1 MKKKVLSGLL
11 ALALVVTSGASM
23 IPAYTAEAEELG
35 TTYYVS
41 SIDGDDSNDGL
52 SEDKA
57 FATLDKINEITLQ
70 PGDEVL
76 LEKGSVFEDQAL
88 HIKGSG
94 SEEAP
99 IIVSTYGEGDRPQ
112 INTNGHGQW
121 YQNYGGH
128 LDNTN
133 HKWKGTVS
141 SSILLMDVEYI
152 EISGLEI
159 TNDRASATDT
169 EKDKEY
175 NDAFAMDR
183 TGVAGVAKDK
193 GTVDHIVLD
202 DLYIHD
208 VTGNVYN
215 KHMANGGIYFIVE
228 TPENESETG
237 VARYNDVQIR
247 NCYLDTVNRWG
258 IAVGY
263 TYQWGQFKTAALSD
277 DTMEKYGSS
286 NVVIEN
292 NYVANSGGDAITTMY
307 LDRPVVQYNVSQ
319 NAAKQ
324 INTTDYSKQQPQLDP
339 TTGEWTGNYLAVGNQ
354 RVAAGIWPWKCKDAV
369 FQYNECF
376 NTMNASN
383 GNGDGQ
389 PWDADYGDGT
399 NYQYNYSHGNTASTV
414 MFCGVESINNTFR
427 YNISQNEDMGPLD
440 PAGNT
445 GNCHVYNN
453 TFYIKEGLTS
463 IWSTMHSN
471 NGPMTIENNIFY
483 FAGDTPVAATNW
495 NPSGNK
501 VYDNNLYYNVST
513 YPNDEN
519 AVKVDAGTPVLVDA
533 GSGPVQAAEDGKARL
548 HDDPNEE
555 TVFDGYKLAENSPAL
570 NAGKV
575 ITDQNGFEL
584 EHDFFGHEL
593 TAVPEI
599 GAAESDLVS
608 LAVRSNV
615 YRVNASALEIS
626 ALPKNT
632 TAAELKENLIYDSA
646 VTLIVTDS
654 EGNELDD
661 ADIVAGGMKV
671 VLTYGEDSLTYTI
684 VENTDNELKSSVFM
698 VSDKT
703 IYVPSTENNPA
714 TVEELKD
721 GVEVHETAS
730 VSVWNGEEEVADG
743 AVAEGMTLRI
753 TAENG
758 TANDYTIAV
767 KNDYQWAKDY
777 VHGQQGNV
785 WFAQAKIDGEWQNMT
800 EVDSSGWPNWQLDTY
815 YGPGVD
821 APQGTTSGYGDDV
834 HGLISTPIKTTTAE
848 ATAMAFR
855 APKTGMVNFSIKD
868 DEPYLRQAGNSGGSV
883 IITLLVNGEEV
894 QSCKLTDS
902 NVKGDFPDVNN
913 IWVEKGDW
921 ILVQAS
927 NEGQP
932 SKGSVHITPEITYVD
947 AEFSEENP
955 LVFPSTTDE
964 TVSFEAEYATELIN
978 SNDGESDPNWPM
990 AIASAN
996 WASGGRFVNCLA
1008 KNDYIKYAY
1017 RADVAGTYEVTMTY
1031 RSGSSTNKV
1040 QLMSEPEGVIVSDA
1054 QAVKNAS
1061 QQTDTL
1067 TFNIT
1072 VTKAG
1077 AGTLV
1082 VTAPDTGKGPQIDKF
1097 EIRLVETAPEVDKS
1111 GLQAAYDEAA
1121 EMDLSIY
1128 TDESKAAMEAAIA
1141 AAEEVLADADA
1152 DQDAVDS
1159 ALAALN
1165 SAKDQLVVKS
1175 ADKSELEEVLAAA
1188 DEYAAKISNYTP
1200 ETAEVF
1206 ETAYDA
1212 AKEVFA
1218 DAAASQED
1226 VDSAAAELQ
1235 AAIDGLKLAG
1245 DISTAVLE
1253 YALELSE
1260 TVDTEGV
1267 VESVVNIFNE
1277 RKAAAQDI
1285 LARVQDGDQS
1295 VTQAMVDQSWMDL
1308 IEIMQYMSFKS
1319 GDMTDLQKV
1328 VDYAKTLDLSKYLD
1342 DGQQAF
1348 KDALAAGEAV
1358 LEEEFAEQ
1366 DEIDQAWKALLKA
1379 MGELRLKPSKDALE
1393 ALITDAN
1400 ELNTEGASEE
1410 VVAAFNSALTM
1421 ALSVLEDD
1429 QATEEEVSAAETG
1442 LKAAMDQLTASTGS
1456 ADETPSEPSAPDSS
1470 AGGNTGSSDN
1480 GSADSGSGQQIAAA
1494 DKTSRQ
1500 NSGNSGNKTTAAAS
1514 GSKAVKTGDCV
1525 LPIAGSA
1532 AAMMLAAAAA
1542 VLAKRKRS

>member
-376 NTMNASN
+376 NTMNASK

-1031 RSGSSTNKV
+1031 RSGSPTNKV
-1040 QLMSEPEGVIVSDA
+1040 QLMSEPEGVIVSDI
-1054 QAVKNAS
+1054 QTVKNAN

-1072 VTKAG
+1072 VTQAG

-1082 VTAPDTGKGPQIDKF
+1082 VTAPDSGKGPQIDKF
-1097 EIRLVETAPEVDKS
+1097 DIKLVETAPEVDKS
-1111 GLQAAYDEAA
+1111 A
-1121 EMDLSIY
+1121 
-1128 TDESKAAMEAAIA
+1128 
-1141 AAEEVLADADA
+1141 
-1152 DQDAVDS
+1152 
-1159 ALAALN
+1159 
-1165 SAKDQLVVKS
+1165 
-1175 ADKSELEEVLAAA
+1175 LEEVLAAA
-1188 DEYAAKISNYTP
+1188 EEYAAKISNYTP

-1206 ETAYDA
+1206 QTAYDA

-1218 DAAASQED
+1218 DAAASQEE
-1226 VDSAAAELQ
+1226 VDNAAAALQ
-1235 AAIDGLKLAG
+1235 SAIDGLKLAG
-1245 DISTAVLE
+1245 EISTAVLE
-1253 YALELSE
+1253 YALELAE

-1267 VESVVNIFNE
+1267 IESVVNIFNE

-1285 LARVQDGDQS
+1285 LERVQAGDQS
-1295 VTQAMVDQSWMDL
+1295 VTQAMVDQSWADL

-1358 LEEEFAEQ
+1358 LAEEFAEQ

-1379 MGELRLKPSKDALE
+1379 MSELRLKPSKDALE
-1393 ALITDAN
+1393 ALIADAN

-1410 VVAAFNSALTM
+1410 AVAAFNSALTK

-1429 QATEEEVSAAETG
+1429 QATEEEVTAAEAG
-1442 LKAAMDQLTASTGS
+1442 LKAAMAQLTASTGGTTEKPSQS
-1456 ADETPSEPSAPDSS
+1456 ADTGSS
-1470 AGGNTGSSDN
+1470 SSNTGSSQNN
-1480 GSADSGSGQQIAAA
+1480 G
-1494 DKTSRQ
+1494 T
-1500 NSGNSGNKTTAAAS
+1500 SGNKTTAAAS
-1514 GSKAVKTGDCV
+1514 GSKAVKTGDSA

-1532 AAMMLAAAAA
+1532 AAMMLAAAAV

>member
-1 MKKKVLSGLL
+1 
-11 ALALVVTSGASM
+11 
-23 IPAYTAEAEELG
+23 
-35 TTYYVS
+35 
-41 SIDGDDSNDGL
+41 
-52 SEDKA
+52 
-57 FATLDKINEITLQ
+57 
-70 PGDEVL
+70 
-76 LEKGSVFEDQAL
+76 
-88 HIKGSG
+88 
-94 SEEAP
+94 
-99 IIVSTYGEGDRPQ
+99 
-112 INTNGHGQW
+112 
-121 YQNYGGH
+121 
-128 LDNTN
+128 
-133 HKWKGTVS
+133 
-141 SSILLMDVEYI
+141 
-152 EISGLEI
+152 
-159 TNDRASATDT
+159 
-169 EKDKEY
+169 
-175 NDAFAMDR
+175 
-183 TGVAGVAKDK
+183 
-193 GTVDHIVLD
+193 
-202 DLYIHD
+202 
-208 VTGNVYN
+208 
-215 KHMANGGIYFIVE
+215 
-228 TPENESETG
+228 
-237 VARYNDVQIR
+237 
-247 NCYLDTVNRWG
+247 
-258 IAVGY
+258 
-263 TYQWGQFKTAALSD
+263 
-277 DTMEKYGSS
+277 
-286 NVVIEN
+286 
-292 NYVANSGGDAITTMY
+292 
-307 LDRPVVQYNVSQ
+307 
-319 NAAKQ
+319 
-324 INTTDYSKQQPQLDP
+324 
-339 TTGEWTGNYLAVGNQ
+339 
-354 RVAAGIWPWKCKDAV
+354 
-369 FQYNECF
+369 
-376 NTMNASN
+376 
-383 GNGDGQ
+383 
-389 PWDADYGDGT
+389 
-399 NYQYNYSHGNTASTV
+399 
-414 MFCGVESINNTFR
+414 
-427 YNISQNEDMGPLD
+427 
-440 PAGNT
+440 
-445 GNCHVYNN
+445 
-453 TFYIKEGLTS
+453 
-463 IWSTMHSN
+463 
-471 NGPMTIENNIFY
+471 
-483 FAGDTPVAATNW
+483 
-495 NPSGNK
+495 
-501 VYDNNLYYNVST
+501 
-513 YPNDEN
+513 
-519 AVKVDAGTPVLVDA
+519 
-533 GSGPVQAAEDGKARL
+533 
-548 HDDPNEE
+548 
-555 TVFDGYKLAENSPAL
+555 
-570 NAGKV
+570 
-575 ITDQNGFEL
+575 
-584 EHDFFGHEL
+584 
-593 TAVPEI
+593 
-599 GAAESDLVS
+599 
-608 LAVRSNV
+608 
-615 YRVNASALEIS
+615 
-626 ALPKNT
+626 
-632 TAAELKENLIYDSA
+632 
-646 VTLIVTDS
+646 
-654 EGNELDD
+654 
-661 ADIVAGGMKV
+661 
-671 VLTYGEDSLTYTI
+671 
-684 VENTDNELKSSVFM
+684 
-698 VSDKT
+698 
-703 IYVPSTENNPA
+703 
-714 TVEELKD
+714 
-721 GVEVHETAS
+721 
-730 VSVWNGEEEVADG
+730 
-743 AVAEGMTLRI
+743 
-753 TAENG
+753 
-758 TANDYTIAV
+758 
-767 KNDYQWAKDY
+767 
-777 VHGQQGNV
+777 
-785 WFAQAKIDGEWQNMT
+785 
-800 EVDSSGWPNWQLDTY
+800 
-815 YGPGVD
+815 
-821 APQGTTSGYGDDV
+821 
-834 HGLISTPIKTTTAE
+834 
-848 ATAMAFR
+848 
-855 APKTGMVNFSIKD
+855 
-868 DEPYLRQAGNSGGSV
+868 
-883 IITLLVNGEEV
+883 
-894 QSCKLTDS
+894 
-902 NVKGDFPDVNN
+902 
-913 IWVEKGDW
+913 
-921 ILVQAS
+921 
-927 NEGQP
+927 
-932 SKGSVHITPEITYVD
+932 
-947 AEFSEENP
+947 
-955 LVFPSTTDE
+955 
-964 TVSFEAEYATELIN
+964 
-978 SNDGESDPNWPM
+978 M

-1470 AGGNTGSSDN
+1470 AGGNTGSSDD

-1494 DKTSRQ
+1494 DKTSSQ

-1514 GSKAVKTGDCV
+1514 GSKAVKTGDSV

>member
-1031 RSGSSTNKV
+1031 RSGSPINKV
-1040 QLMSEPEGVIVSDA
+1040 QLMSEPEGVIVSDI
-1054 QAVKNAS
+1054 QTVKNAN

-1072 VTKAG
+1072 VTQAG

-1082 VTAPDTGKGPQIDKF
+1082 VTAPDSGKGPQIDKF

-1111 GLQAAYDEAA
+1111 A
-1121 EMDLSIY
+1121 
-1128 TDESKAAMEAAIA
+1128 
-1141 AAEEVLADADA
+1141 
-1152 DQDAVDS
+1152 
-1159 ALAALN
+1159 
-1165 SAKDQLVVKS
+1165 
-1175 ADKSELEEVLAAA
+1175 LEEVLAAA
-1188 DEYAAKISNYTP
+1188 EEYAAKISNYTP

-1206 ETAYDA
+1206 QTAYDA

-1218 DAAASQED
+1218 DAAASQEE
-1226 VDSAAAELQ
+1226 VDNAAAALQ
-1235 AAIDGLKLAG
+1235 SAIDGLKLAG
-1245 DISTAVLE
+1245 EISTAVLE
-1253 YALELSE
+1253 YALELAE

-1267 VESVVNIFNE
+1267 IESVVNIFNE

-1285 LARVQDGDQS
+1285 LERVQAGDQS
-1295 VTQAMVDQSWMDL
+1295 VTQAMVDQSWADL

-1358 LEEEFAEQ
+1358 LAEEFAEQ

-1379 MGELRLKPSKDALE
+1379 MSELRLKPSKDALE
-1393 ALITDAN
+1393 ALIADAN

-1410 VVAAFNSALTM
+1410 AVAAFNSALTK

-1429 QATEEEVSAAETG
+1429 QATEEEVTAAEAG
-1442 LKAAMDQLTASTGS
+1442 LKAAMAQLTASTGGTT
-1456 ADETPSEPSAPDSS
+1456 ETPADTGSS
-1470 AGGNTGSSDN
+1470 GSSNTGSSQNN
-1480 GSADSGSGQQIAAA
+1480 GAG
-1494 DKTSRQ
+1494 
-1500 NSGNSGNKTTAAAS
+1500 GNKTTAAAS
-1514 GSKAVKTGDCV
+1514 GSKAVKTGDSA

-1532 AAMMLAAAAA
+1532 AAMMLAAAAV

>member
-11 ALALVVTSGASM
+11 ALALVVTSGASL

-237 VARYNDVQIR
+237 IARYNDVQIR

-263 TYQWGQFKTAALSD
+263 TYQWGQFKTAELSD
-277 DTMEKYGSS
+277 ATMEKYGSS

-376 NTMNASN
+376 NTMNAAH

-414 MFCGVESINNTFR
+414 MFCGVESVNNTFR

-463 IWSTMHSN
+463 IWSTMHAN

-921 ILVQAS
+921 ILVQAA

-1031 RSGSSTNKV
+1031 RSGSPINKV
-1040 QLMSEPEGVIVSDA
+1040 QLMSEPEGVIVSDI
-1054 QAVKNAS
+1054 QTVKNAN

-1072 VTKAG
+1072 VTQAG

-1082 VTAPDTGKGPQIDKF
+1082 VTAPDSGKGPQIDKF

-1111 GLQAAYDEAA
+1111 A
-1121 EMDLSIY
+1121 
-1128 TDESKAAMEAAIA
+1128 
-1141 AAEEVLADADA
+1141 
-1152 DQDAVDS
+1152 
-1159 ALAALN
+1159 
-1165 SAKDQLVVKS
+1165 
-1175 ADKSELEEVLAAA
+1175 LEEVLAAA
-1188 DEYAAKISNYTP
+1188 EEYAAKISNYTP

-1206 ETAYDA
+1206 QTAYDA

-1218 DAAASQED
+1218 DAAASQEE
-1226 VDSAAAELQ
+1226 VDNAAAALQ
-1235 AAIDGLKLAG
+1235 SAIDGLELAG
-1245 DISTAVLE
+1245 EISTAVLE

-1267 VESVVNIFNE
+1267 IESVVNIFNE

-1285 LARVQDGDQS
+1285 LERVQAGDQS
-1295 VTQAMVDQSWMDL
+1295 VTQAMVDQSWADL

-1358 LEEEFAEQ
+1358 LAEEFAEQ

-1379 MGELRLKPSKDALE
+1379 MSELRLKPSKDALE
-1393 ALITDAN
+1393 ALIADAN

-1410 VVAAFNSALTM
+1410 AVAAFNSALTK

-1429 QATEEEVSAAETG
+1429 QATEEEVTAAEAG
-1442 LKAAMDQLTASTGS
+1442 LKAAMAQLTASTGGTTEKPSQS
-1456 ADETPSEPSAPDSS
+1456 ADTGSS
-1470 AGGNTGSSDN
+1470 SSNTGSSQNN
-1480 GSADSGSGQQIAAA
+1480 G
-1494 DKTSRQ
+1494 T
-1500 NSGNSGNKTTAAAS
+1500 SGNKTTAAAS
-1514 GSKAVKTGDCV
+1514 GSKAVKTGDSA

-1532 AAMMLAAAAA
+1532 AAMMLAAAAV

>member
-121 YQNYGGH
+121 YQNYGSH

-152 EISGLEI
+152 EISGVEI

-947 AEFSEENP
+947 AEYSEENP
-955 LVFPSTTDE
+955 LVFPSTPDE

-1031 RSGSSTNKV
+1031 RSGSPINKV
-1040 QLMSEPEGVIVSDA
+1040 QLMSEPEGVIVSDI
-1054 QAVKNAS
+1054 QTVKNAN

-1072 VTKAG
+1072 VTQAG

-1082 VTAPDTGKGPQIDKF
+1082 VTAPDSGKGPQIDKF

-1111 GLQAAYDEAA
+1111 A
-1121 EMDLSIY
+1121 
-1128 TDESKAAMEAAIA
+1128 
-1141 AAEEVLADADA
+1141 
-1152 DQDAVDS
+1152 
-1159 ALAALN
+1159 
-1165 SAKDQLVVKS
+1165 
-1175 ADKSELEEVLAAA
+1175 LEEVLAAA
-1188 DEYAAKISNYTP
+1188 EEYAAKISNYTP

-1206 ETAYDA
+1206 QTAYDA

-1218 DAAASQED
+1218 DAAASQEE
-1226 VDSAAAELQ
+1226 VDNAAAALQ
-1235 AAIDGLKLAG
+1235 SAIDGLELAG
-1245 DISTAVLE
+1245 EISTAVLE

-1267 VESVVNIFNE
+1267 IESVVNIFNE

-1285 LARVQDGDQS
+1285 LERVQAGDQS
-1295 VTQAMVDQSWMDL
+1295 VTQAMVDQSWADL

-1358 LEEEFAEQ
+1358 LAEEFAEQ

-1379 MGELRLKPSKDALE
+1379 MSELRLKPSKDALE
-1393 ALITDAN
+1393 ALIADAN

-1410 VVAAFNSALTM
+1410 AVAAFNSALTK

-1429 QATEEEVSAAETG
+1429 QATEEEVTAAEAG
-1442 LKAAMDQLTASTGS
+1442 LKAAMAQLTASTGGTTEKPSQS
-1456 ADETPSEPSAPDSS
+1456 ADTGSS
-1470 AGGNTGSSDN
+1470 SSNTGSSQNN
-1480 GSADSGSGQQIAAA
+1480 G
-1494 DKTSRQ
+1494 T
-1500 NSGNSGNKTTAAAS
+1500 SGNKTTAAAS
-1514 GSKAVKTGDCV
+1514 GSKAVKTGDSA

-1532 AAMMLAAAAA
+1532 AAMMLAAAAV

>member
-921 ILVQAS
+921 ILVQAA

-1031 RSGSSTNKV
+1031 RSGSPINKV
-1040 QLMSEPEGVIVSDA
+1040 QLMSEPEGVIVSDI
-1054 QAVKNAS
+1054 QTVKNAN

-1072 VTKAG
+1072 VTQAG

-1082 VTAPDTGKGPQIDKF
+1082 VTAPDSGKGPQIDKF
-1097 EIRLVETAPEVDKS
+1097 DIKLVETAPEVDKS
-1111 GLQAAYDEAA
+1111 A
-1121 EMDLSIY
+1121 
-1128 TDESKAAMEAAIA
+1128 
-1141 AAEEVLADADA
+1141 
-1152 DQDAVDS
+1152 
-1159 ALAALN
+1159 
-1165 SAKDQLVVKS
+1165 
-1175 ADKSELEEVLAAA
+1175 LEEVLAAA
-1188 DEYAAKISNYTP
+1188 EEYAAKISNYTP

-1206 ETAYDA
+1206 QTAYDA

-1218 DAAASQED
+1218 DAAASQEE
-1226 VDSAAAELQ
+1226 VDNAAAALQ
-1235 AAIDGLKLAG
+1235 SAIDGLKLAG
-1245 DISTAVLE
+1245 EISTAVLE

-1267 VESVVNIFNE
+1267 IESVVNIFNE

-1285 LARVQDGDQS
+1285 LERVQAGDQS
-1295 VTQAMVDQSWMDL
+1295 VTQAMVDQSWADL

-1358 LEEEFAEQ
+1358 LAEEFAEQ

-1379 MGELRLKPSKDALE
+1379 MSELRLKPSKDALE
-1393 ALITDAN
+1393 ALIADAN

-1410 VVAAFNSALTM
+1410 AVAAFNSALTK

-1429 QATEEEVSAAETG
+1429 QATEEEVTAAEAG
-1442 LKAAMDQLTASTGS
+1442 LKAAMAQLTASTGGTTEKPSQS
-1456 ADETPSEPSAPDSS
+1456 ADTGSS
-1470 AGGNTGSSDN
+1470 SSNTGSSQNN
-1480 GSADSGSGQQIAAA
+1480 G
-1494 DKTSRQ
+1494 T
-1500 NSGNSGNKTTAAAS
+1500 SGNKTTAAAS
-1514 GSKAVKTGDCV
+1514 GSKAVKTGDSA

-1532 AAMMLAAAAA
+1532 AAMMLAAAAV

>member
-978 SNDGESDPNWPM
+978 SNDGDSDPNWPM

-1031 RSGSSTNKV
+1031 RSGSPINKV
-1040 QLMSEPEGVIVSDA
+1040 QLMSEPEGVIVSDI
-1054 QAVKNAS
+1054 QTVKNAN

-1072 VTKAG
+1072 VTQAG

-1082 VTAPDTGKGPQIDKF
+1082 VTAPDSGKGPQIDKF

-1111 GLQAAYDEAA
+1111 A
-1121 EMDLSIY
+1121 
-1128 TDESKAAMEAAIA
+1128 
-1141 AAEEVLADADA
+1141 
-1152 DQDAVDS
+1152 
-1159 ALAALN
+1159 
-1165 SAKDQLVVKS
+1165 
-1175 ADKSELEEVLAAA
+1175 LEEVLAAA
-1188 DEYAAKISNYTP
+1188 EEYAAKISNYTP

-1206 ETAYDA
+1206 QTAYDA

-1218 DAAASQED
+1218 DAAASQEE
-1226 VDSAAAELQ
+1226 VDNAAAALQ
-1235 AAIDGLKLAG
+1235 SAIDGLKLAG
-1245 DISTAVLE
+1245 EISTAVLE

-1267 VESVVNIFNE
+1267 IESVVNIFNE

-1285 LARVQDGDQS
+1285 LERVQAGDQS
-1295 VTQAMVDQSWMDL
+1295 VTQAMVDQSWADL

-1358 LEEEFAEQ
+1358 LAEEFAEQ

-1379 MGELRLKPSKDALE
+1379 MSELRLKPSKDALE
-1393 ALITDAN
+1393 ALIADAN

-1410 VVAAFNSALTM
+1410 AVAAFNSALTK

-1429 QATEEEVSAAETG
+1429 QATEEEVTAAEAG
-1442 LKAAMDQLTASTGS
+1442 LKAAMAQLSASTGGTT
-1456 ADETPSEPSAPDSS
+1456 ETPADTGSS
-1470 AGGNTGSSDN
+1470 GSSNTGSSQNN
-1480 GSADSGSGQQIAAA
+1480 G
-1494 DKTSRQ
+1494 T
-1500 NSGNSGNKTTAAAS
+1500 SGNKTTAAAS
-1514 GSKAVKTGDCV
+1514 GSKAVKTGDSA

-1532 AAMMLAAAAA
+1532 AAMMLAAAAV

>member
-1031 RSGSSTNKV
+1031 RSGSPINKV
-1040 QLMSEPEGVIVSDA
+1040 QLMSEPEGVIVSDI
-1054 QAVKNAS
+1054 QTVKNAN

-1072 VTKAG
+1072 VTQAG

-1082 VTAPDTGKGPQIDKF
+1082 VTAPDSGKGPQIDKF

-1111 GLQAAYDEAA
+1111 A
-1121 EMDLSIY
+1121 
-1128 TDESKAAMEAAIA
+1128 
-1141 AAEEVLADADA
+1141 
-1152 DQDAVDS
+1152 
-1159 ALAALN
+1159 
-1165 SAKDQLVVKS
+1165 
-1175 ADKSELEEVLAAA
+1175 LEEVLAAA
-1188 DEYAAKISNYTP
+1188 EEYAAKISNYTP

-1206 ETAYDA
+1206 QTAYDA

-1218 DAAASQED
+1218 DAAASQEE
-1226 VDSAAAELQ
+1226 VDNAAAALQ
-1235 AAIDGLKLAG
+1235 SAIDGLKLAG
-1245 DISTAVLE
+1245 EISTAVLE
-1253 YALELSE
+1253 YALELAE

-1267 VESVVNIFNE
+1267 IESVVNIFNE

-1285 LARVQDGDQS
+1285 LERVQAGDQS
-1295 VTQAMVDQSWMDL
+1295 VTQAMVDQSWADL

-1358 LEEEFAEQ
+1358 LAEEFAEQ

-1379 MGELRLKPSKDALE
+1379 MSELRLKPSKDALE
-1393 ALITDAN
+1393 ALIADAN

-1410 VVAAFNSALTM
+1410 AVAAFNSALTR

-1429 QATEEEVSAAETG
+1429 QATEEEVTAAETG
-1442 LKAAMDQLTASTGS
+1442 LKAAMAQLTASTGGTT
-1456 ADETPSEPSAPDSS
+1456 ETPADTGSS
-1470 AGGNTGSSDN
+1470 SSNTGSSQNN
-1480 GSADSGSGQQIAAA
+1480 GAG
-1494 DKTSRQ
+1494 
-1500 NSGNSGNKTTAAAS
+1500 GNKTTAAAS
-1514 GSKAVKTGDCV
+1514 GSKAVKTGDSA

-1532 AAMMLAAAAA
+1532 AAMMLAAAAV

>member
-376 NTMNASN
+376 NTMNASK

-730 VSVWNGEEEVADG
+730 VSVWNSEEEVADG

-785 WFAQAKIDGEWQNMT
+785 WFAQAKIGGEWQNMT
-800 EVDSSGWPNWQLDTY
+800 SVDTTGWPNWQLDTY

-947 AEFSEENP
+947 AEYSEENP
-955 LVFPSTTDE
+955 LVFPSTPDE

-978 SNDGESDPNWPM
+978 SNDGDSDPDWPM

-1031 RSGSSTNKV
+1031 RSGSPINKV
-1040 QLMSEPEGVIVSDA
+1040 QLMSEPEGVIVSDI
-1054 QAVKNAS
+1054 QTVKNAN

-1072 VTKAG
+1072 VTQAG

-1082 VTAPDTGKGPQIDKF
+1082 VTAPDSGKGPQIDKF

-1111 GLQAAYDEAA
+1111 A
-1121 EMDLSIY
+1121 
-1128 TDESKAAMEAAIA
+1128 
-1141 AAEEVLADADA
+1141 
-1152 DQDAVDS
+1152 
-1159 ALAALN
+1159 
-1165 SAKDQLVVKS
+1165 
-1175 ADKSELEEVLAAA
+1175 LEEVLAAA
-1188 DEYAAKISNYTP
+1188 EEYAAKISNYTP

-1206 ETAYDA
+1206 QTAYDA

-1218 DAAASQED
+1218 DAAASQEE
-1226 VDSAAAELQ
+1226 VDNAAAALQ
-1235 AAIDGLKLAG
+1235 SAIDGLKLAG
-1245 DISTAVLE
+1245 EISTAVLE

-1267 VESVVNIFNE
+1267 IESVVNIFNE

-1285 LARVQDGDQS
+1285 LERVQAGDQS
-1295 VTQAMVDQSWMDL
+1295 VTQAMVDQSWADL

-1358 LEEEFAEQ
+1358 LAEEFAEQ

-1379 MGELRLKPSKDALE
+1379 MSELRLKPSKDALE
-1393 ALITDAN
+1393 ALIADAN

-1410 VVAAFNSALTM
+1410 AVAAFNSALTK

-1429 QATEEEVSAAETG
+1429 QATEEEVTAAEAG
-1442 LKAAMDQLTASTGS
+1442 LKAAMAQLTASTGGTTEKPSQS
-1456 ADETPSEPSAPDSS
+1456 ADTGSS
-1470 AGGNTGSSDN
+1470 SSNTGSSQNN
-1480 GSADSGSGQQIAAA
+1480 G
-1494 DKTSRQ
+1494 T
-1500 NSGNSGNKTTAAAS
+1500 SGNKTTAAAS
-1514 GSKAVKTGDCV
+1514 GSKAVKTGDSA

-1532 AAMMLAAAAA
+1532 AAMMLAAAAV

>member
-41 SIDGDDSNDGL
+41 SIDGEDSNDGL

-978 SNDGESDPNWPM
+978 SNDGDSDPNWPM

-1031 RSGSSTNKV
+1031 RSGSPINKV
-1040 QLMSEPEGVIVSDA
+1040 QLMSEPEGVIVSDI
-1054 QAVKNAS
+1054 QTVKNAN

-1072 VTKAG
+1072 VTQAG

-1082 VTAPDTGKGPQIDKF
+1082 VTAPDSGKGPQIDKF

-1111 GLQAAYDEAA
+1111 A
-1121 EMDLSIY
+1121 
-1128 TDESKAAMEAAIA
+1128 
-1141 AAEEVLADADA
+1141 
-1152 DQDAVDS
+1152 
-1159 ALAALN
+1159 
-1165 SAKDQLVVKS
+1165 
-1175 ADKSELEEVLAAA
+1175 LEEVLAAA
-1188 DEYAAKISNYTP
+1188 EEYAAKISNYTP

-1206 ETAYDA
+1206 QTAYDA

-1218 DAAASQED
+1218 DAAASQEE
-1226 VDSAAAELQ
+1226 VDNAAAALQ
-1235 AAIDGLKLAG
+1235 SAIDGLKLAG
-1245 DISTAVLE
+1245 EISTAVLE

-1267 VESVVNIFNE
+1267 IESVVNIFNE

-1285 LARVQDGDQS
+1285 LERVQAGDQS
-1295 VTQAMVDQSWMDL
+1295 VTQAMVDQSWADL

-1358 LEEEFAEQ
+1358 LAEEFAEQ

-1379 MGELRLKPSKDALE
+1379 MSELRLKPSKDALE
-1393 ALITDAN
+1393 ALIADAN

-1410 VVAAFNSALTM
+1410 AVAAFNSALTK

-1429 QATEEEVSAAETG
+1429 QATEEEVTAAEAG
-1442 LKAAMDQLTASTGS
+1442 LKAAMAQLTASTGGTT
-1456 ADETPSEPSAPDSS
+1456 ETPADTGSS
-1470 AGGNTGSSDN
+1470 GSSNTGSSQNN
-1480 GSADSGSGQQIAAA
+1480 G
-1494 DKTSRQ
+1494 T
-1500 NSGNSGNKTTAAAS
+1500 SGNKTTAAAS
-1514 GSKAVKTGDCV
+1514 GSKAVKTGDSA

-1532 AAMMLAAAAA
+1532 AAMMLAAAAV

>member
-376 NTMNASN
+376 NTMNASK

-947 AEFSEENP
+947 AEYSEENP
-955 LVFPSTTDE
+955 LVFPSTPDE

-978 SNDGESDPNWPM
+978 SNDSDSDPNWPLTV
-990 AIASAN
+990 ASAE

-1008 KNDYIKYAY
+1008 YKDYIKYAY

-1031 RSGSSTNKV
+1031 RSGSSANKV
-1040 QLMSEPEGVIVSDA
+1040 QLMSEPEGVIVSEI
-1054 QAVKNAS
+1054 QIVKNAN

-1072 VTKAG
+1072 VTQAG

-1082 VTAPDTGKGPQIDKF
+1082 VTAPDSGKGPQIDKF
-1097 EIRLVETAPEVDKS
+1097 DIKLVETAPEVDKS
-1111 GLQAAYDEAA
+1111 A
-1121 EMDLSIY
+1121 
-1128 TDESKAAMEAAIA
+1128 
-1141 AAEEVLADADA
+1141 
-1152 DQDAVDS
+1152 
-1159 ALAALN
+1159 
-1165 SAKDQLVVKS
+1165 
-1175 ADKSELEEVLAAA
+1175 LEEVLAAA
-1188 DEYAAKISNYTP
+1188 EEYAAKISNYTP

-1206 ETAYDA
+1206 QTAYDA
-1212 AKEVFA
+1212 AKEVLA
-1218 DAAASQED
+1218 DAAASQEE
-1226 VDSAAAELQ
+1226 VDNAAAALQ
-1235 AAIDGLKLAG
+1235 SAIDGLKLAG
-1245 DISTAVLE
+1245 EISTAVLE

-1267 VESVVNIFNE
+1267 IESVVNIFNE

-1285 LARVQDGDQS
+1285 LERVQAGDQS
-1295 VTQAMVDQSWMDL
+1295 VTQAMVDQSWADL

-1358 LEEEFAEQ
+1358 LAEEFAEQ

-1379 MGELRLKPSKDALE
+1379 MSELRLKPSKDALE
-1393 ALITDAN
+1393 ALIADAN

-1410 VVAAFNSALTM
+1410 AVAAFNSALTK

-1429 QATEEEVSAAETG
+1429 QATEEEVTAAEAG
-1442 LKAAMDQLTASTGS
+1442 LKAAMAQLTASTGGTTEKP
-1456 ADETPSEPSAPDSS
+1456 ADTGSS
-1470 AGGNTGSSDN
+1470 SSNTGSSQNN
-1480 GSADSGSGQQIAAA
+1480 G
-1494 DKTSRQ
+1494 T
-1500 NSGNSGNKTTAAAS
+1500 SGNKTTAAAS
-1514 GSKAVKTGDCV
+1514 GSKAVKTGDSA

-1532 AAMMLAAAAA
+1532 AAMMLAAAAV

>member
-376 NTMNASN
+376 NTMNASK

-947 AEFSEENP
+947 AEYSEENP
-955 LVFPSTTDE
+955 LVFPSTPDE
-964 TVSFEAEYATELIN
+964 TVSFEAEYATELLN
-978 SNDGESDPNWPM
+978 SNDGDSDPNWPLTV
-990 AIASAN
+990 ASAK

-1008 KNDYIKYAY
+1008 YKDYIKYAY

-1031 RSGSSTNKV
+1031 RSGSSRNKV
-1040 QLMSEPEGVIVSDA
+1040 QLMSEPEGVIVSEI
-1054 QAVKNAS
+1054 QTVKNAN

-1072 VTKAG
+1072 VTQAG

-1082 VTAPDTGKGPQIDKF
+1082 VTAPDDGKGPQIDKF

-1111 GLQAAYDEAA
+1111 A
-1121 EMDLSIY
+1121 
-1128 TDESKAAMEAAIA
+1128 
-1141 AAEEVLADADA
+1141 
-1152 DQDAVDS
+1152 
-1159 ALAALN
+1159 
-1165 SAKDQLVVKS
+1165 
-1175 ADKSELEEVLAAA
+1175 LEEVLAAA
-1188 DEYAAKISNYTP
+1188 EEYAAKISNYTP

-1206 ETAYDA
+1206 QTAYDA
-1212 AKEVFA
+1212 AKEVLA
-1218 DAAASQED
+1218 DAAASQEE
-1226 VDSAAAELQ
+1226 VDNAAAALQ
-1235 AAIDGLKLAG
+1235 SAIDGLKLAG
-1245 DISTAVLE
+1245 EISTAVLE
-1253 YALELSE
+1253 YALELAE

-1267 VESVVNIFNE
+1267 IESVVNIFNE

-1285 LARVQDGDQS
+1285 LERVQAGDQS
-1295 VTQAMVDQSWMDL
+1295 VTQAMVDQSWADL

-1358 LEEEFAEQ
+1358 LAEEFAEQ

-1379 MGELRLKPSKDALE
+1379 MSELRLKPSKDALE
-1393 ALITDAN
+1393 ALIADAN

-1410 VVAAFNSALTM
+1410 AVAAFNSALTK

-1429 QATEEEVSAAETG
+1429 QATEEEVTAAEAG
-1442 LKAAMDQLTASTGS
+1442 LKAAMAQLTASTGGTTEKPSQS
-1456 ADETPSEPSAPDSS
+1456 ADTGSS
-1470 AGGNTGSSDN
+1470 SSNTGSSQNN
-1480 GSADSGSGQQIAAA
+1480 G
-1494 DKTSRQ
+1494 T
-1500 NSGNSGNKTTAAAS
+1500 SGNKTTAAAS
-1514 GSKAVKTGDCV
+1514 GSKAVKTGDSA

-1532 AAMMLAAAAA
+1532 AAMMLAAAAV

>member
-237 VARYNDVQIR
+237 IARYNDVQIR

-263 TYQWGQFKTAALSD
+263 TYQWGQFKTAELSD
-277 DTMEKYGSS
+277 ATMEKYGSS

-324 INTTDYSKQQPQLDP
+324 INTTDYSKRQPQLDP

-376 NTMNASN
+376 NTMNAAH

-414 MFCGVESINNTFR
+414 MFCGVESVNNTFR

-463 IWSTMHSN
+463 IWSTMHAN

-883 IITLLVNGEEV
+883 TITLIVNGEEV
-894 QSCKLTDS
+894 QSCTMSES
-902 NVKGDFPDVNN
+902 NVKADFPDVNR

-1031 RSGSSTNKV
+1031 RSGSPINKV
-1040 QLMSEPEGVIVSDA
+1040 QLMSEPEGVIVSDI
-1054 QAVKNAS
+1054 QTVKNAN

-1072 VTKAG
+1072 VTQAG

-1082 VTAPDTGKGPQIDKF
+1082 VTAPDSGKGPQIDKF

-1111 GLQAAYDEAA
+1111 A
-1121 EMDLSIY
+1121 
-1128 TDESKAAMEAAIA
+1128 
-1141 AAEEVLADADA
+1141 
-1152 DQDAVDS
+1152 
-1159 ALAALN
+1159 
-1165 SAKDQLVVKS
+1165 
-1175 ADKSELEEVLAAA
+1175 LEEVLAAA
-1188 DEYAAKISNYTP
+1188 EEYAAKISNYTP

-1206 ETAYDA
+1206 QTAYDA

-1218 DAAASQED
+1218 DAAASQEE
-1226 VDSAAAELQ
+1226 VDNAAAALQ
-1235 AAIDGLKLAG
+1235 SAIDGLKLAG
-1245 DISTAVLE
+1245 EISTAVLE

-1267 VESVVNIFNE
+1267 IESVVNIFNE

-1285 LARVQDGDQS
+1285 LERVQAGDQS
-1295 VTQAMVDQSWMDL
+1295 VTQAMVDQSWADL

-1358 LEEEFAEQ
+1358 LAEEFAEQ

-1379 MGELRLKPSKDALE
+1379 MSELRLKPSKDALE
-1393 ALITDAN
+1393 ALIADAN

-1410 VVAAFNSALTM
+1410 AVAAFNSALTK

-1429 QATEEEVSAAETG
+1429 QATEEEVTAAEAG
-1442 LKAAMDQLTASTGS
+1442 LKAAMAQLTASTGGTTEKPSQS
-1456 ADETPSEPSAPDSS
+1456 ADTGSS
-1470 AGGNTGSSDN
+1470 SSNTGSSQNN
-1480 GSADSGSGQQIAAA
+1480 G
-1494 DKTSRQ
+1494 T
-1500 NSGNSGNKTTAAAS
+1500 SGNKTTAAAS
-1514 GSKAVKTGDCV
+1514 GSKAVKTGDSA

-1532 AAMMLAAAAA
+1532 AAMMLAAAAV

>member
-339 TTGEWTGNYLAVGNQ
+339 TTGEWTGNFLAVGNQ

-376 NTMNASN
+376 NTMNASK

-978 SNDGESDPNWPM
+978 SNDGDSDPNWPM

-1031 RSGSSTNKV
+1031 RSGSPINKV
-1040 QLMSEPEGVIVSDA
+1040 QLMSEPEGVIVSDI
-1054 QAVKNAS
+1054 QTVKNAN

-1072 VTKAG
+1072 VTQAG

-1082 VTAPDTGKGPQIDKF
+1082 VTAPDSGKGPQIDKF

-1111 GLQAAYDEAA
+1111 A
-1121 EMDLSIY
+1121 
-1128 TDESKAAMEAAIA
+1128 
-1141 AAEEVLADADA
+1141 
-1152 DQDAVDS
+1152 
-1159 ALAALN
+1159 
-1165 SAKDQLVVKS
+1165 
-1175 ADKSELEEVLAAA
+1175 LEEVLAAA
-1188 DEYAAKISNYTP
+1188 EEYAAKISNYTP

-1206 ETAYDA
+1206 QTAYDA

-1218 DAAASQED
+1218 DAAASQEE
-1226 VDSAAAELQ
+1226 VDNAAAALQ
-1235 AAIDGLKLAG
+1235 SAIDGLKLAG
-1245 DISTAVLE
+1245 EISTAVLE

-1295 VTQAMVDQSWMDL
+1295 VTQAMVDQSWADL

-1358 LEEEFAEQ
+1358 LAEEFAEQ

-1379 MGELRLKPSKDALE
+1379 MSELRLKPSKDALE
-1393 ALITDAN
+1393 ALIADAN

-1410 VVAAFNSALTM
+1410 AVAAFNSALTK

-1429 QATEEEVSAAETG
+1429 QATEEEVTAAEAG
-1442 LKAAMDQLTASTGS
+1442 LKAAMAQLTASTGGTT
-1456 ADETPSEPSAPDSS
+1456 ETPADTGSS
-1470 AGGNTGSSDN
+1470 GSSNTGSSQNN
-1480 GSADSGSGQQIAAA
+1480 G
-1494 DKTSRQ
+1494 T
-1500 NSGNSGNKTTAAAS
+1500 SGNKTTAAAS
-1514 GSKAVKTGDCV
+1514 GSKAVKTGDSA

-1532 AAMMLAAAAA
+1532 AAMMLAAAAV

>member
-978 SNDGESDPNWPM
+978 SNDGDSDPNWPM

-1031 RSGSSTNKV
+1031 RSGSPINKV
-1040 QLMSEPEGVIVSDA
+1040 QLMSEPEGVIVSDI
-1054 QAVKNAS
+1054 QTVKNAN

-1072 VTKAG
+1072 VTQAG

-1082 VTAPDTGKGPQIDKF
+1082 VTAPDSGKGPQIDKF

-1111 GLQAAYDEAA
+1111 A
-1121 EMDLSIY
+1121 
-1128 TDESKAAMEAAIA
+1128 
-1141 AAEEVLADADA
+1141 
-1152 DQDAVDS
+1152 
-1159 ALAALN
+1159 
-1165 SAKDQLVVKS
+1165 
-1175 ADKSELEEVLAAA
+1175 LEEVLAAA
-1188 DEYAAKISNYTP
+1188 EEYAAKISNYTP

-1206 ETAYDA
+1206 QTAYDA

-1218 DAAASQED
+1218 DAAASQEE
-1226 VDSAAAELQ
+1226 VDNAAAALQ
-1235 AAIDGLKLAG
+1235 SAIDGLKLAG
-1245 DISTAVLE
+1245 EISTAVLE

-1267 VESVVNIFNE
+1267 IESVVNIFNE

-1285 LARVQDGDQS
+1285 LERVQAGDQS
-1295 VTQAMVDQSWMDL
+1295 VTQAMVDQSWADL

-1358 LEEEFAEQ
+1358 LAEEFAEQ

-1379 MGELRLKPSKDALE
+1379 MSELRLKPSKDALE
-1393 ALITDAN
+1393 ALIADAN

-1410 VVAAFNSALTM
+1410 AVAAFNSALTK

-1429 QATEEEVSAAETG
+1429 QATEEEVTAAEAG
-1442 LKAAMDQLTASTGS
+1442 LKAAMAQLTASTGGTTEKPSQS
-1456 ADETPSEPSAPDSS
+1456 ADTGSS
-1470 AGGNTGSSDN
+1470 SSNTGSSQNN
-1480 GSADSGSGQQIAAA
+1480 G
-1494 DKTSRQ
+1494 T
-1500 NSGNSGNKTTAAAS
+1500 SGNKTTAAAS
-1514 GSKAVKTGDCV
+1514 GSKAVKTGDSA

-1532 AAMMLAAAAA
+1532 AAMMLAAAAV

>member
-730 VSVWNGEEEVADG
+730 VSVWNGEEEVESG
-743 AVAEGMTLRI
+743 AAAEGMTLRI

-758 TANDYTIAV
+758 ETNDYTIAV

-785 WFAQAKIDGEWQNMT
+785 WFAQAKIDGEWQNIT
-800 EVDSSGWPNWQLDTY
+800 TVDSSGWPNWALDTY

-834 HGLISTPIKTTTAE
+834 HGLLSTPIKTATAE

-855 APKTGMVNFSIKD
+855 APKTGMVNFSVKD

-883 IITLLVNGEEV
+883 TITLIVNGEEV
-894 QSCKLTDS
+894 QSCTMSES
-902 NVKGDFPDVNN
+902 NVKADFPDVNR

-921 ILVQAS
+921 ILVQAT
-927 NEGQP
+927 NEGSP

-1031 RSGSSTNKV
+1031 RSGSPINKV
-1040 QLMSEPEGVIVSDA
+1040 QLMSEPEGVIVSDI
-1054 QAVKNAS
+1054 QTVKNAN

-1072 VTKAG
+1072 VTQAG

-1082 VTAPDTGKGPQIDKF
+1082 VTAPDSGKGPQIDKF

-1111 GLQAAYDEAA
+1111 A
-1121 EMDLSIY
+1121 
-1128 TDESKAAMEAAIA
+1128 
-1141 AAEEVLADADA
+1141 
-1152 DQDAVDS
+1152 
-1159 ALAALN
+1159 
-1165 SAKDQLVVKS
+1165 
-1175 ADKSELEEVLAAA
+1175 LEEVLAAA
-1188 DEYAAKISNYTP
+1188 EEYAAKISNYTP

-1206 ETAYDA
+1206 QTAYDA

-1218 DAAASQED
+1218 DAAASQEE
-1226 VDSAAAELQ
+1226 VDNAAAALQ
-1235 AAIDGLKLAG
+1235 SAIDGLKLAG
-1245 DISTAVLE
+1245 EISTAVLE
-1253 YALELSE
+1253 YALELAE

-1267 VESVVNIFNE
+1267 IESVVNIFNE

-1285 LARVQDGDQS
+1285 LERVQAGDQS
-1295 VTQAMVDQSWMDL
+1295 VTQAMVDQSWADL

-1358 LEEEFAEQ
+1358 LAEEFAEQ

-1379 MGELRLKPSKDALE
+1379 MSELRLKPSKDALE
-1393 ALITDAN
+1393 ALIADAN

-1410 VVAAFNSALTM
+1410 AVAAFNSALTK

-1429 QATEEEVSAAETG
+1429 QATEEEVTAAEAG
-1442 LKAAMDQLTASTGS
+1442 LKAAMAQLTASTGGTTEKPSQS
-1456 ADETPSEPSAPDSS
+1456 ADTGSS
-1470 AGGNTGSSDN
+1470 SSNTGSSQNN
-1480 GSADSGSGQQIAAA
+1480 G
-1494 DKTSRQ
+1494 T
-1500 NSGNSGNKTTAAAS
+1500 SGNKTTAAAS
-1514 GSKAVKTGDCV
+1514 GSKAVKTGDSA

-1532 AAMMLAAAAA
+1532 AAMMLAAAAV

>member
-730 VSVWNGEEEVADG
+730 VSVWNGEEEVESG
-743 AVAEGMTLRI
+743 AAAEGMTLRI

-758 TANDYTIAV
+758 ETNDYTIAV

-785 WFAQAKIDGEWQNMT
+785 WFAQAKIDGEWQNIT
-800 EVDSSGWPNWQLDTY
+800 TVDSSGWPNWALDTY

-834 HGLISTPIKTTTAE
+834 HGLLSTPIKTATAE

-855 APKTGMVNFSIKD
+855 APKTGMVNFSVKD

-883 IITLLVNGEEV
+883 TITLIVNGEEV
-894 QSCKLTDS
+894 QSCTMSES
-902 NVKGDFPDVNN
+902 NVKADFPDVNR

-921 ILVQAS
+921 ILVQAT
-927 NEGQP
+927 NEGSP

-964 TVSFEAEYATELIN
+964 TVSFEAEYATELVN
-978 SNDGESDPNWPM
+978 SNDGDSDPNWPM
-990 AIASAN
+990 VIASAN

-1017 RADVAGTYEVTMTY
+1017 SADVAGTYEVTMTY

-1040 QLMSEPEGVIVSDA
+1040 QLMSEPEGVIVSDI
-1054 QAVKNAS
+1054 QTVKNAS
-1061 QQTDTL
+1061 QETDTL

-1072 VTKAG
+1072 VTQAG

-1082 VTAPDTGKGPQIDKF
+1082 VTAPDSGKGPQIDKF

-1111 GLQAAYDEAA
+1111 A
-1121 EMDLSIY
+1121 
-1128 TDESKAAMEAAIA
+1128 
-1141 AAEEVLADADA
+1141 
-1152 DQDAVDS
+1152 
-1159 ALAALN
+1159 
-1165 SAKDQLVVKS
+1165 
-1175 ADKSELEEVLAAA
+1175 LEEVLAAA
-1188 DEYAAKISNYTP
+1188 EEYAAKISNYTP

-1206 ETAYDA
+1206 QTAYDA

-1218 DAAASQED
+1218 DAAASQEE
-1226 VDSAAAELQ
+1226 VDNAAAALQ
-1235 AAIDGLKLAG
+1235 SAIDGLKLAG
-1245 DISTAVLE
+1245 EISTAVLE
-1253 YALELSE
+1253 YALELAE

-1267 VESVVNIFNE
+1267 IESVVNIFNE

-1285 LARVQDGDQS
+1285 LERVQAGDQS
-1295 VTQAMVDQSWMDL
+1295 VTQAMVDQSWADL

-1358 LEEEFAEQ
+1358 LAEEFAEQ

-1379 MGELRLKPSKDALE
+1379 MSELRLKPSKDALE
-1393 ALITDAN
+1393 ALIADAN

-1410 VVAAFNSALTM
+1410 AVAAFNSALTK

-1429 QATEEEVSAAETG
+1429 QATEEEVTAAEAG
-1442 LKAAMDQLTASTGS
+1442 LKAAMAQLTASTGGTTEKPSQS
-1456 ADETPSEPSAPDSS
+1456 ADTGSS
-1470 AGGNTGSSDN
+1470 SSNTGSSQNN
-1480 GSADSGSGQQIAAA
+1480 G
-1494 DKTSRQ
+1494 T
-1500 NSGNSGNKTTAAAS
+1500 SGNKTTAAAS
-1514 GSKAVKTGDCV
+1514 GSKAVKTGDSA

-1532 AAMMLAAAAA
+1532 AAMMLAAAAV

>member
-1 MKKKVLSGLL
+1 
-11 ALALVVTSGASM
+11 
-23 IPAYTAEAEELG
+23 
-35 TTYYVS
+35 
-41 SIDGDDSNDGL
+41 
-52 SEDKA
+52 
-57 FATLDKINEITLQ
+57 
-70 PGDEVL
+70 
-76 LEKGSVFEDQAL
+76 
-88 HIKGSG
+88 
-94 SEEAP
+94 
-99 IIVSTYGEGDRPQ
+99 
-112 INTNGHGQW
+112 
-121 YQNYGGH
+121 
-128 LDNTN
+128 
-133 HKWKGTVS
+133 
-141 SSILLMDVEYI
+141 
-152 EISGLEI
+152 
-159 TNDRASATDT
+159 
-169 EKDKEY
+169 
-175 NDAFAMDR
+175 
-183 TGVAGVAKDK
+183 
-193 GTVDHIVLD
+193 
-202 DLYIHD
+202 
-208 VTGNVYN
+208 
-215 KHMANGGIYFIVE
+215 
-228 TPENESETG
+228 
-237 VARYNDVQIR
+237 
-247 NCYLDTVNRWG
+247 
-258 IAVGY
+258 
-263 TYQWGQFKTAALSD
+263 
-277 DTMEKYGSS
+277 
-286 NVVIEN
+286 
-292 NYVANSGGDAITTMY
+292 
-307 LDRPVVQYNVSQ
+307 
-319 NAAKQ
+319 
-324 INTTDYSKQQPQLDP
+324 
-339 TTGEWTGNYLAVGNQ
+339 
-354 RVAAGIWPWKCKDAV
+354 
-369 FQYNECF
+369 
-376 NTMNASN
+376 
-383 GNGDGQ
+383 
-389 PWDADYGDGT
+389 
-399 NYQYNYSHGNTASTV
+399 
-414 MFCGVESINNTFR
+414 
-427 YNISQNEDMGPLD
+427 
-440 PAGNT
+440 
-445 GNCHVYNN
+445 
-453 TFYIKEGLTS
+453 
-463 IWSTMHSN
+463 
-471 NGPMTIENNIFY
+471 
-483 FAGDTPVAATNW
+483 
-495 NPSGNK
+495 
-501 VYDNNLYYNVST
+501 
-513 YPNDEN
+513 
-519 AVKVDAGTPVLVDA
+519 
-533 GSGPVQAAEDGKARL
+533 
-548 HDDPNEE
+548 
-555 TVFDGYKLAENSPAL
+555 
-570 NAGKV
+570 
-575 ITDQNGFEL
+575 
-584 EHDFFGHEL
+584 
-593 TAVPEI
+593 
-599 GAAESDLVS
+599 
-608 LAVRSNV
+608 
-615 YRVNASALEIS
+615 
-626 ALPKNT
+626 
-632 TAAELKENLIYDSA
+632 
-646 VTLIVTDS
+646 
-654 EGNELDD
+654 
-661 ADIVAGGMKV
+661 
-671 VLTYGEDSLTYTI
+671 
-684 VENTDNELKSSVFM
+684 
-698 VSDKT
+698 
-703 IYVPSTENNPA
+703 
-714 TVEELKD
+714 
-721 GVEVHETAS
+721 
-730 VSVWNGEEEVADG
+730 
-743 AVAEGMTLRI
+743 
-753 TAENG
+753 
-758 TANDYTIAV
+758 
-767 KNDYQWAKDY
+767 
-777 VHGQQGNV
+777 
-785 WFAQAKIDGEWQNMT
+785 
-800 EVDSSGWPNWQLDTY
+800 
-815 YGPGVD
+815 
-821 APQGTTSGYGDDV
+821 
-834 HGLISTPIKTTTAE
+834 
-848 ATAMAFR
+848 MAFR

-932 SKGSVHITPEITYVD
+932 SKGSVHITPEI
-947 AEFSEENP
+947 P

-1031 RSGSSTNKV
+1031 RSGSPINKV
-1040 QLMSEPEGVIVSDA
+1040 QLMSEPEGVIVSDI
-1054 QAVKNAS
+1054 QTVKNAN

-1072 VTKAG
+1072 VTQAG

-1082 VTAPDTGKGPQIDKF
+1082 VTAPDSGKGPQIDKF

-1111 GLQAAYDEAA
+1111 ELQAAYDEAA

-1141 AAEEVLADADA
+1141 VAEEVLADADA

-1494 DKTSRQ
+1494 DKTSSQ

-1514 GSKAVKTGDCV
+1514 GSKAVKTGDSV

>member
-1031 RSGSSTNKV
+1031 RSGSPINKV
-1040 QLMSEPEGVIVSDA
+1040 QLMSEPEGVIVSDI
-1054 QAVKNAS
+1054 QTVKNAN

-1072 VTKAG
+1072 VTQAG

-1082 VTAPDTGKGPQIDKF
+1082 VTAPDSGKGPQIDKF

-1111 GLQAAYDEAA
+1111 A
-1121 EMDLSIY
+1121 
-1128 TDESKAAMEAAIA
+1128 
-1141 AAEEVLADADA
+1141 
-1152 DQDAVDS
+1152 
-1159 ALAALN
+1159 
-1165 SAKDQLVVKS
+1165 
-1175 ADKSELEEVLAAA
+1175 LEEVLAAA
-1188 DEYAAKISNYTP
+1188 EEYAAKISNYTP

-1206 ETAYDA
+1206 QTAYDA

-1218 DAAASQED
+1218 DAAASQEE
-1226 VDSAAAELQ
+1226 VDNAAAALQ
-1235 AAIDGLKLAG
+1235 SAIDGLKLAG
-1245 DISTAVLE
+1245 EISTAVLE

-1267 VESVVNIFNE
+1267 IESVVNIFNE

-1285 LARVQDGDQS
+1285 LERVQAGDQS
-1295 VTQAMVDQSWMDL
+1295 VTQAMVDQSWADL

-1358 LEEEFAEQ
+1358 LAEEFAEQ

-1379 MGELRLKPSKDALE
+1379 MSELRLKPSKDALE
-1393 ALITDAN
+1393 ALIADAN

-1410 VVAAFNSALTM
+1410 AVAAFNSALTK

-1429 QATEEEVSAAETG
+1429 QATEEEVTAAEAG
-1442 LKAAMDQLTASTGS
+1442 LKAAMAQLTASTGGTTEKPSQS
-1456 ADETPSEPSAPDSS
+1456 ADTGSS
-1470 AGGNTGSSDN
+1470 SSNTGSSQNN
-1480 GSADSGSGQQIAAA
+1480 G
-1494 DKTSRQ
+1494 T
-1500 NSGNSGNKTTAAAS
+1500 SGNKTTAAAS
-1514 GSKAVKTGDCV
+1514 GSKAVKTGDSA

-1532 AAMMLAAAAA
+1532 AAMMLAAAAV

>member
-902 NVKGDFPDVNN
+902 NVKGDFLDVNN

-947 AEFSEENP
+947 AEYSEENP
-955 LVFPSTTDE
+955 LVFPSTPDE
-964 TVSFEAEYATELIN
+964 TVSFEAEYATELLN
-978 SNDGESDPNWPM
+978 SNDGDSDPNWPLTV
-990 AIASAN
+990 ASAK

-1008 KNDYIKYAY
+1008 YKDYIKYAY

-1031 RSGSSTNKV
+1031 RSGSSRNKV
-1040 QLMSEPEGVIVSDA
+1040 QLMSEPEGVIVSEI
-1054 QAVKNAS
+1054 QTVKNAN

-1072 VTKAG
+1072 VTQAG

-1082 VTAPDTGKGPQIDKF
+1082 VTAPDSGKGPQIDKF
-1097 EIRLVETAPEVDKS
+1097 DIKLVETAPEVDKS
-1111 GLQAAYDEAA
+1111 A
-1121 EMDLSIY
+1121 
-1128 TDESKAAMEAAIA
+1128 
-1141 AAEEVLADADA
+1141 
-1152 DQDAVDS
+1152 
-1159 ALAALN
+1159 
-1165 SAKDQLVVKS
+1165 
-1175 ADKSELEEVLAAA
+1175 LEEVLAAA
-1188 DEYAAKISNYTP
+1188 EEYAAKISNYTP

-1206 ETAYDA
+1206 QTAYDA
-1212 AKEVFA
+1212 AKEVLA
-1218 DAAASQED
+1218 DAAASQEE
-1226 VDSAAAELQ
+1226 VDNAAAALQ
-1235 AAIDGLKLAG
+1235 SAIDGLKLAG
-1245 DISTAVLE
+1245 EISTAVLE
-1253 YALELSE
+1253 YALELAE

-1267 VESVVNIFNE
+1267 IESVVNIFNE

-1285 LARVQDGDQS
+1285 LERVQAGDQS
-1295 VTQAMVDQSWMDL
+1295 VTQAMVDQSWADL

-1358 LEEEFAEQ
+1358 LAEEFAEQ

-1379 MGELRLKPSKDALE
+1379 MSELRLKPSKDALE
-1393 ALITDAN
+1393 ALIADAN

-1410 VVAAFNSALTM
+1410 AVAAFNSALTK

-1429 QATEEEVSAAETG
+1429 QATEEEVTAAEAG
-1442 LKAAMDQLTASTGS
+1442 LKAAMAQLTASTGGTTEKPSQS
-1456 ADETPSEPSAPDSS
+1456 ADTGSS
-1470 AGGNTGSSDN
+1470 SSNTGSSQNN
-1480 GSADSGSGQQIAAA
+1480 G
-1494 DKTSRQ
+1494 T
-1500 NSGNSGNKTTAAAS
+1500 SGNKTTAAAS
-1514 GSKAVKTGDCV
+1514 GSKAVKTGDSA

-1532 AAMMLAAAAA
+1532 AAMMLAAAAV

>member
-121 YQNYGGH
+121 YQNYGSH

-152 EISGLEI
+152 EISGVEI

-758 TANDYTIAV
+758 TANDYAIAV

-947 AEFSEENP
+947 AEYSEENP
-955 LVFPSTTDE
+955 LVFPSTPDE

-1031 RSGSSTNKV
+1031 RSGSPINKV
-1040 QLMSEPEGVIVSDA
+1040 QLMSEPEGVIVSDI
-1054 QAVKNAS
+1054 QTVKNAN

-1072 VTKAG
+1072 VTQAG

-1082 VTAPDTGKGPQIDKF
+1082 VTAPDSGKGPQIDKF

-1111 GLQAAYDEAA
+1111 A
-1121 EMDLSIY
+1121 
-1128 TDESKAAMEAAIA
+1128 
-1141 AAEEVLADADA
+1141 
-1152 DQDAVDS
+1152 
-1159 ALAALN
+1159 
-1165 SAKDQLVVKS
+1165 
-1175 ADKSELEEVLAAA
+1175 LEEVLAAA
-1188 DEYAAKISNYTP
+1188 EEYAAKISNYTP

-1206 ETAYDA
+1206 QTAYDA

-1218 DAAASQED
+1218 DAAASQEE
-1226 VDSAAAELQ
+1226 VDNAAAALQ
-1235 AAIDGLKLAG
+1235 SAIDGLELAG
-1245 DISTAVLE
+1245 EISTAVLE

-1267 VESVVNIFNE
+1267 IESVVNIFNE

-1285 LARVQDGDQS
+1285 LERVQAGDQS
-1295 VTQAMVDQSWMDL
+1295 VTQAMVDQSWADL

-1358 LEEEFAEQ
+1358 LAEEFAEQ

-1379 MGELRLKPSKDALE
+1379 MSELRLKPSKDALE
-1393 ALITDAN
+1393 ALIADAN

-1410 VVAAFNSALTM
+1410 AVAAFNSALTK

-1429 QATEEEVSAAETG
+1429 QATEEEVTAAEAG
-1442 LKAAMDQLTASTGS
+1442 LKAAMAQLTASTGGTTEKPSQS
-1456 ADETPSEPSAPDSS
+1456 ADTGSS
-1470 AGGNTGSSDN
+1470 SSNTGSSQNN
-1480 GSADSGSGQQIAAA
+1480 G
-1494 DKTSRQ
+1494 T
-1500 NSGNSGNKTTAAAS
+1500 SGNKTTAAAS
-1514 GSKAVKTGDCV
+1514 GSKAVKTGDSA

-1532 AAMMLAAAAA
+1532 AAMMLAAAAV

>member
-1031 RSGSSTNKV
+1031 RSGSPINKV
-1040 QLMSEPEGVIVSDA
+1040 QLMSEPEGVIVSDI
-1054 QAVKNAS
+1054 QTVKNAN

-1072 VTKAG
+1072 VTQAG

-1082 VTAPDTGKGPQIDKF
+1082 VTAPDSGKGPQIDKF

-1111 GLQAAYDEAA
+1111 A
-1121 EMDLSIY
+1121 
-1128 TDESKAAMEAAIA
+1128 
-1141 AAEEVLADADA
+1141 
-1152 DQDAVDS
+1152 
-1159 ALAALN
+1159 
-1165 SAKDQLVVKS
+1165 
-1175 ADKSELEEVLAAA
+1175 LEEVLAAA
-1188 DEYAAKISNYTP
+1188 EEYAAKISNYTP

-1206 ETAYDA
+1206 QTAYDA

-1218 DAAASQED
+1218 DAAASQEE
-1226 VDSAAAELQ
+1226 VDNAAAALQ
-1235 AAIDGLKLAG
+1235 SAIDGLKLAG
-1245 DISTAVLE
+1245 EISTAVLE

-1267 VESVVNIFNE
+1267 IESVVNIFNE

-1285 LARVQDGDQS
+1285 LERVQAGDQS
-1295 VTQAMVDQSWMDL
+1295 VTQAMVDQSWADL

-1358 LEEEFAEQ
+1358 LAEEFAEQ

-1379 MGELRLKPSKDALE
+1379 MSELRLKPSKDALE
-1393 ALITDAN
+1393 ALIADAN
-1400 ELNTEGASEE
+1400 ELNTEGASEKA
-1410 VVAAFNSALTM
+1410 VAAFNSALTK

-1429 QATEEEVSAAETG
+1429 QATEEEVTAAEAG
-1442 LKAAMDQLTASTGS
+1442 LKAAMAQLTASTGGTTEKPSQS
-1456 ADETPSEPSAPDSS
+1456 ADTGSS
-1470 AGGNTGSSDN
+1470 SSNTGSSQNN
-1480 GSADSGSGQQIAAA
+1480 G
-1494 DKTSRQ
+1494 T
-1500 NSGNSGNKTTAAAS
+1500 SGNKTTAAAS
-1514 GSKAVKTGDCV
+1514 GSKAVKTGDSA

-1532 AAMMLAAAAA
+1532 AAMMLAAAAV

>member
-1031 RSGSSTNKV
+1031 RSGSSANKV
-1040 QLMSEPEGVIVSDA
+1040 QLMSEPEGVIVSEI
-1054 QAVKNAS
+1054 QTVKNAN

-1072 VTKAG
+1072 VTQAG

-1082 VTAPDTGKGPQIDKF
+1082 VTAPDSGKGPQIDKF
-1097 EIRLVETAPEVDKS
+1097 DIKLVETAPEVDKS
-1111 GLQAAYDEAA
+1111 A
-1121 EMDLSIY
+1121 
-1128 TDESKAAMEAAIA
+1128 
-1141 AAEEVLADADA
+1141 
-1152 DQDAVDS
+1152 
-1159 ALAALN
+1159 
-1165 SAKDQLVVKS
+1165 
-1175 ADKSELEEVLAAA
+1175 LEEVLAAA
-1188 DEYAAKISNYTP
+1188 EEYAAKISNYTP

-1206 ETAYDA
+1206 QTAYDA

-1218 DAAASQED
+1218 DAAASQEE
-1226 VDSAAAELQ
+1226 VDNAAAALQ
-1235 AAIDGLKLAG
+1235 SAIDGLKLAG
-1245 DISTAVLE
+1245 EISTAVLE
-1253 YALELSE
+1253 YALELAE

-1267 VESVVNIFNE
+1267 IESVVNIFNE

-1285 LARVQDGDQS
+1285 LERVQAGDQS
-1295 VTQAMVDQSWMDL
+1295 VTQAMVDQSWADL

-1358 LEEEFAEQ
+1358 LAEEFAEQ

-1379 MGELRLKPSKDALE
+1379 MSELRLKPSKDALE
-1393 ALITDAN
+1393 ALIADAN

-1410 VVAAFNSALTM
+1410 AVAAFNSALTK

-1429 QATEEEVSAAETG
+1429 QATEEEVTAAEAG
-1442 LKAAMDQLTASTGS
+1442 LKAAMAQLTASTGGTT
-1456 ADETPSEPSAPDSS
+1456 ETPADTGSS
-1470 AGGNTGSSDN
+1470 SSNTGSSQNN
-1480 GSADSGSGQQIAAA
+1480 GAG
-1494 DKTSRQ
+1494 
-1500 NSGNSGNKTTAAAS
+1500 GNKTTAAAS
-1514 GSKAVKTGDCV
+1514 GSKAVKTGDSA

-1532 AAMMLAAAAA
+1532 AAMMLAAAAV

>member
-978 SNDGESDPNWPM
+978 SNDGDSDPNWPM

-1031 RSGSSTNKV
+1031 RSGSPINKV
-1040 QLMSEPEGVIVSDA
+1040 QLMSEPEGVIVSDI
-1054 QAVKNAS
+1054 QTVKNAN

-1072 VTKAG
+1072 VTQAG

-1082 VTAPDTGKGPQIDKF
+1082 VTAPDSGKGPQIDKF

-1111 GLQAAYDEAA
+1111 A
-1121 EMDLSIY
+1121 
-1128 TDESKAAMEAAIA
+1128 
-1141 AAEEVLADADA
+1141 
-1152 DQDAVDS
+1152 
-1159 ALAALN
+1159 
-1165 SAKDQLVVKS
+1165 
-1175 ADKSELEEVLAAA
+1175 LEEVLAAA
-1188 DEYAAKISNYTP
+1188 EEYAAKISNYTP

-1206 ETAYDA
+1206 QTAYDA

-1218 DAAASQED
+1218 DAAASQEE
-1226 VDSAAAELQ
+1226 VDNAAAALQ
-1235 AAIDGLKLAG
+1235 SAIDGLKLAG
-1245 DISTAVLE
+1245 EISTAVLE

-1267 VESVVNIFNE
+1267 IESVVNIFNE

-1285 LARVQDGDQS
+1285 LERVQAGDQS
-1295 VTQAMVDQSWMDL
+1295 VTQAMVDQSWADL

-1358 LEEEFAEQ
+1358 LAEEFAEQ

-1379 MGELRLKPSKDALE
+1379 MSELRLKPSKDALE
-1393 ALITDAN
+1393 ALIADAN

-1410 VVAAFNSALTM
+1410 AVAAFNSALTK

-1429 QATEEEVSAAETG
+1429 QATEEEVTAAEAG
-1442 LKAAMDQLTASTGS
+1442 LKAAMAQLTASTGGTT
-1456 ADETPSEPSAPDSS
+1456 ETPADTGSS
-1470 AGGNTGSSDN
+1470 GSSNTGSSQNN
-1480 GSADSGSGQQIAAA
+1480 G
-1494 DKTSRQ
+1494 T
-1500 NSGNSGNKTTAAAS
+1500 SGNKTTAAAS
-1514 GSKAVKTGDCV
+1514 GSKAVKTGDSA

-1532 AAMMLAAAAA
+1532 AAMMLAAAAV

>member
-921 ILVQAS
+921 ILVQAA

-1031 RSGSSTNKV
+1031 RSGSPINKV
-1040 QLMSEPEGVIVSDA
+1040 QLMSEPEGVIVSDI
-1054 QAVKNAS
+1054 QTVKNAN

-1072 VTKAG
+1072 VTQAG

-1082 VTAPDTGKGPQIDKF
+1082 VTAPDSGKGPQIDKF

-1111 GLQAAYDEAA
+1111 A
-1121 EMDLSIY
+1121 
-1128 TDESKAAMEAAIA
+1128 
-1141 AAEEVLADADA
+1141 
-1152 DQDAVDS
+1152 
-1159 ALAALN
+1159 
-1165 SAKDQLVVKS
+1165 
-1175 ADKSELEEVLAAA
+1175 LEEVLAAA
-1188 DEYAAKISNYTP
+1188 EEYAAKISNYTP

-1206 ETAYDA
+1206 QTAYDA

-1218 DAAASQED
+1218 DAAASQEE
-1226 VDSAAAELQ
+1226 VDNAAAALQ
-1235 AAIDGLKLAG
+1235 SAIDGLKLAG
-1245 DISTAVLE
+1245 EISTAVLE

-1267 VESVVNIFNE
+1267 IESVVNIFNE

-1285 LARVQDGDQS
+1285 LERVQAGDQS
-1295 VTQAMVDQSWMDL
+1295 VTQAMVDQSWADL

-1358 LEEEFAEQ
+1358 LAEEFAEQ

-1379 MGELRLKPSKDALE
+1379 MSELRLKPSKDALE
-1393 ALITDAN
+1393 ALIADAN

-1410 VVAAFNSALTM
+1410 AVAAFNSALTK

-1429 QATEEEVSAAETG
+1429 QATEEEVTAAEAG
-1442 LKAAMDQLTASTGS
+1442 LKAAMAQLTASTGGTT
-1456 ADETPSEPSAPDSS
+1456 ETPADTGSS
-1470 AGGNTGSSDN
+1470 GSSNTGSSQNN
-1480 GSADSGSGQQIAAA
+1480 G
-1494 DKTSRQ
+1494 T
-1500 NSGNSGNKTTAAAS
+1500 SGNKTTAAAS
-1514 GSKAVKTGDCV
+1514 GSKAVKTGDSA

-1532 AAMMLAAAAA
+1532 AAMMLAAAAV

>member
-263 TYQWGQFKTAALSD
+263 TYQWGQFKTAELSD
-277 DTMEKYGSS
+277 ATMEKYGSS

-376 NTMNASN
+376 NTMNAAH

-414 MFCGVESINNTFR
+414 MFCGVESVNNTFR

-463 IWSTMHSN
+463 IWSTMHAN

-921 ILVQAS
+921 ILVQAA

-1031 RSGSSTNKV
+1031 RSGSPINKV
-1040 QLMSEPEGVIVSDA
+1040 QLMSEPEGVIVSDI
-1054 QAVKNAS
+1054 QTVKNAN

-1072 VTKAG
+1072 VTQAG

-1082 VTAPDTGKGPQIDKF
+1082 VTAPDSGKGPQIDKF

-1111 GLQAAYDEAA
+1111 A
-1121 EMDLSIY
+1121 
-1128 TDESKAAMEAAIA
+1128 
-1141 AAEEVLADADA
+1141 
-1152 DQDAVDS
+1152 
-1159 ALAALN
+1159 
-1165 SAKDQLVVKS
+1165 
-1175 ADKSELEEVLAAA
+1175 LEEVLAAA
-1188 DEYAAKISNYTP
+1188 EEYAAKISNYTP

-1206 ETAYDA
+1206 QTAYDA

-1218 DAAASQED
+1218 DAAASQEE
-1226 VDSAAAELQ
+1226 VDNAAAALQ
-1235 AAIDGLKLAG
+1235 SAIDGLELAG
-1245 DISTAVLE
+1245 EISTAVLE

-1267 VESVVNIFNE
+1267 IESVVNIFNE

-1285 LARVQDGDQS
+1285 LERVQAGDQS
-1295 VTQAMVDQSWMDL
+1295 VTQAMVDQSWADL

-1358 LEEEFAEQ
+1358 LAEEFAEQ

-1379 MGELRLKPSKDALE
+1379 MSELRLKPSKDALE
-1393 ALITDAN
+1393 ALIADAN

-1410 VVAAFNSALTM
+1410 AVAAFNSALTK

-1429 QATEEEVSAAETG
+1429 QATEEEVTAAEAG
-1442 LKAAMDQLTASTGS
+1442 LKAAMAQLTASTGGTTEKPSQS
-1456 ADETPSEPSAPDSS
+1456 ADTGSS
-1470 AGGNTGSSDN
+1470 SSNTGSSQNN
-1480 GSADSGSGQQIAAA
+1480 G
-1494 DKTSRQ
+1494 T
-1500 NSGNSGNKTTAAAS
+1500 SGNKTTAAAS
-1514 GSKAVKTGDCV
+1514 GSKAVKTGDSA

-1532 AAMMLAAAAA
+1532 AAMMLAAAAV